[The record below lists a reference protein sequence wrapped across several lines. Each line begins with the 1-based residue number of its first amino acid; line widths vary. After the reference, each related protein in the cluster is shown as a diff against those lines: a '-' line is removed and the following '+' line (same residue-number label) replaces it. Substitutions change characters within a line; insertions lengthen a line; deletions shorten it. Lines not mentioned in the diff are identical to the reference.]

1 LITTDP
7 DEGDVH
13 PDEFVTVNVYVSSA
27 GRLEII
33 VVPPEPRVLTF
44 PGVRVMVHEPAGRP
58 PRETLPV
65 ELVHVG

>member
-1 LITTDP
+1 MITTDP

-27 GRLEII
+27 GRLAII
-33 VVPPEPRVLTF
+33 VVLPEPRVLTF
-44 PGVRVMVHEPAGRP
+44 PGVRVMVHEPVGRP